1 VWKAVGV
8 VLLLCGALITAWT
21 PDSALGQA
29 AYLTCFAGMSAA
41 AWTAALRSSAR
52 GRRTPWVLVSAAV
65 SSWLAGDVTW
75 GILHLTHAE
84 TDVGLPDLFWLA
96 GYPLLAAAML
106 SIVRRRGPGRGRA
119 ALQDGLTLTTAASV
133 AAWQLFIAP
142 GLDGGGSALTV
153 FVGALYPVG
162 DLVLLA
168 AVLYLVLSPGR
179 TGLPGKLLVAGTALM
194 MLLDTGFTVVGA
206 NWAADVDR
214 LNGALLLANGLVVA
228 PLLLRDRD
236 LLVRPVRA
244 EVASLHPARQ
254 IFLGLALLTAP
265 VLAVAQGAAPAR
277 ERVLLL
283 LATVTTVALC
293 VARFTGA
300 VREQARAQQRLIHLA
315 GHDSLTGLANR
326 RALSERLAEDFD
338 GMALLYID
346 LDGFKAV
353 NDEHG
358 HAAGDAVLVEVAR
371 RVRGQAR
378 SSDLSARLGGDEF
391 AVLCAGMSAAHASEL
406 ATRLEFALREPIL
419 ADGAVVRV
427 GASVGIALAAEC
439 IDGGDLLSRA
449 DQAMF
454 AVKRAR
460 RAEKTYS
467 RI

>member
-1 VWKAVGV
+1 MWKAVGA

-21 PDSALGQA
+21 PDSAVGQA
-29 AYLTCFAGMSAA
+29 AYLICFAGMGAA
-41 AWTAALRSSAR
+41 AWTATLRSSAR

-75 GILHLTHAE
+75 GILQLTDAE
-84 TDVGLPDLFWLA
+84 TDVGLQDLFWLA

-119 ALQDGLTLTTAASV
+119 ALQDGLTLTTAATV

-142 GLDGGGSALTV
+142 GLDDDGSALTV

-194 MLLDTGFTVVGA
+194 MLLDTGIT
-206 NWAADVDR
+206 
-214 LNGALLLANGLVVA
+214 LV
-228 PLLLRDRD
+228 
-236 LLVRPVRA
+236 
-244 EVASLHPARQ
+244 
-254 IFLGLALLTAP
+254 T
-265 VLAVAQGAAPAR
+265 
-277 ERVLLL
+277 
-283 LATVTTVALC
+283 
-293 VARFTGA
+293 
-300 VREQARAQQRLIHLA
+300 
-315 GHDSLTGLANR
+315 
-326 RALSERLAEDFD
+326 
-338 GMALLYID
+338 D

-371 RVRGQAR
+371 RVRGQVR

-391 AVLCAGMSAAHASEL
+391 AVLCAGMSDAQASEL
-406 ATRLEFALREPIL
+406 AERLEYALREPIL
-419 ADGAVVRV
+419 ADGAVVHV
-427 GASVGIALAAEC
+427 GGSVGIASAAEC
-439 IDGGDLLSRA
+439 IDGSDLLSRA

-454 AVKRAR
+454 AVKQAR